1 MSDIL
6 QYHTVEELRAL
17 SLDELRGLWELVPT
31 DRQRSYRAAYDREVK
46 SAGAEGSDPKERKI
60 AVALLKRYHE
70 AALVPMGMRW
80 ARTPKRVQE
89 AAQSR
94 GMVDASETEAA
105 AKTGKPS
112 GKVFA
117 IMGVLMLVMVALMLL
132 RGKAAQMCQTTP
144 ISRTATLAD
153 DVTPTPLALEA
164 QDEVI
169 EGGDASRA
177 PFYPINL
184 QATLPDGDAPRVWVV
199 QRRAIRASEWNFDDN
214 PDTASYLNGMSVRPV
229 IGVPWSEENAAWF
242 EQIGAGAEFRVQM
255 NTGAILTFAFEDK
268 REVRRSDTG
277 IFRQVSPGLVLLLLG
292 ETDADGFPTAT
303 RTLVTATYPIEQ
315 ELARRGEFIGVL
327 AQPSHCGDTDTAAD
341 CHAHTDTVHRSG
353 CANRPRDLTEGQVT
367 TRLRM
372 YNGGESPFRSRRM
385 MSGWRWATPKTRP
398 VRARPLKGLYRC
410 DLLPGQAADI
420 TLIWPWH
427 GEPYGSLGRWL
438 VAVRTAILIRISAKT
453 VQ

>member
-6 QYHTVEELRAL
+6 QYHTVDELRAL

-31 DRQRSYRAAYDREVK
+31 DRQRAYRAAYEREIK
-46 SAGAEGSDPKERKI
+46 SAGAEGSDLKERKI
-60 AVALLKRYHE
+60 TLALLKRYRE
-70 AALVPMGMRW
+70 AALVPLGMRW
-80 ARTPKRVQE
+80 ARAPKRVQ
-89 AAQSR
+89 AAAIQGTR
-94 GMVDASETEAA
+94 LDVAEDAAA

-112 GKVFA
+112 GKLFA
-117 IMGVLMLVMVALMLL
+117 VMGVLMLIMMIGLFM
-132 RGKAAQMCQTTP
+132 RGGGENSEAAPEADITP
-144 ISRTATLAD
+144 TLAE

-184 QATLPDGDAPRVWVV
+184 QATLPDGGAPRVWVV

-242 EQIGAGAEFRVQM
+242 EGIGAGAEFRVQM
-255 NTGAILTFAFEDK
+255 NTGAILTFTFEDK

-303 RTLVTATYPIEQ
+303 RTLVTAIYLTEQ
-315 ELARRGEFIGVL
+315 ELARSGELIGALNIPPVEITPLPTPTLAPTPIPFIGWDV
-327 AQPSHCGDTDTAAD
+327 QVVRVTRTA
-341 CHAHTDTVHRSG
+341 
-353 CANRPRDLTEGQVT
+353 GQVT
-367 TRLRM
+367 TRLRI
-372 YNGGESPFRSRRM
+372 YNGGAESVPIAPNDVWLALGYAENPPGPRLPAEGLTPF
-385 MSGWRWATPKTRP
+385 
-398 VRARPLKGLYRC
+398 

-420 TLIWPWH
+420 TLIWPWA
-427 GEPYGSLGRWL
+427 GEPYASLGVGEWRY
-438 VAVRTAILIRISAKT
+438 AI
-453 VQ
+453 QF